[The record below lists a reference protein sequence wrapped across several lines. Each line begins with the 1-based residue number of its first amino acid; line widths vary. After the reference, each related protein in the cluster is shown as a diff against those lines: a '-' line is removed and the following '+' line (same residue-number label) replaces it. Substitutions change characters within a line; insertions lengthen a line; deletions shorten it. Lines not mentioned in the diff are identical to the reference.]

1 MKELV
6 KKLKEK
12 KLFIIIFIVTVIS
25 FIIGILLISIL
36 SSNNKSLIVK
46 SLNNFFISIKE
57 NKLNQS
63 ALLYKTLTNNI
74 IINLI
79 IWILGIS
86 IIGIP
91 IVISI
96 LSFKSLTFGFTI
108 SSLIY
113 TYKFNGIIK
122 SIIYIIP
129 NLINLFIIF
138 VLSYYS
144 ISFSLMLFNYLFRK
158 KEYNKRIIV
167 NRYLKLLLISLLLLI
182 LTAVLESF
190 VIPKLF
196 NLT

>member
-36 SSNNKSLIVK
+36 SGNNKSLIVK

-63 ALLYKTLTNNI
+63 ALLYKALTNNI

-190 VIPKLF
+190 VMPKLF

>member
-36 SSNNKSLIVK
+36 SGNNKSLIVK

-190 VIPKLF
+190 VMPKLF

>member
-36 SSNNKSLIVK
+36 SGNNKSLIVK

-63 ALLYKTLTNNI
+63 VLLYKTLTNNI

-167 NRYLKLLLISLLLLI
+167 NRYLKLLLISLFLLI

-190 VIPKLF
+190 VMPKLF

>member
-36 SSNNKSLIVK
+36 SGNNKSLIVK

-158 KEYNKRIIV
+158 KEYNKIIIV

-190 VIPKLF
+190 VMPKLF

>member
-12 KLFIIIFIVTVIS
+12 KLFIIIFVVTVIS

-36 SSNNKSLIVK
+36 SGNNKSLIVK

-167 NRYLKLLLISLLLLI
+167 NRYLKLLLISLFLLI

-190 VIPKLF
+190 VMPKLF

>member
-36 SSNNKSLIVK
+36 SGNNKSLIVK

-190 VIPKLF
+190 VMPKLF
-196 NLT
+196 NLI

>member
-36 SSNNKSLIVK
+36 SGNNKSLIVK

>member
-36 SSNNKSLIVK
+36 SGNNKSLIVK

-196 NLT
+196 NFT

>member
-36 SSNNKSLIVK
+36 SGNNKSLIVK

-158 KEYNKRIIV
+158 KEYNKKIIV

>member
-12 KLFIIIFIVTVIS
+12 KLFIIIFIVTIIS
-25 FIIGILLISIL
+25 FIIGILLISVL
-36 SSNNKSLIVK
+36 SGNNKSLIVK

-74 IINLI
+74 IIDLI

-113 TYKFNGIIK
+113 AYKFNGIIK

-158 KEYNKRIIV
+158 KEYNKKIIV

-190 VIPKLF
+190 VLPKLF

>member
-36 SSNNKSLIVK
+36 SGNNKSLIVK

-167 NRYLKLLLISLLLLI
+167 NRYLKLILISLLLLI

-190 VIPKLF
+190 VMPKLF

>member
-36 SSNNKSLIVK
+36 SGNNKSLIVK

-158 KEYNKRIIV
+158 KNII
-167 NRYLKLLLISLLLLI
+167 K
-182 LTAVLESF
+182 E
-190 VIPKLF
+190 
-196 NLT
+196 

>member
-36 SSNNKSLIVK
+36 SGNNKSLIVK

-167 NRYLKLLLISLLLLI
+167 NRYLKLLLISLFLLI

-190 VIPKLF
+190 VMPKLF

>member
-36 SSNNKSLIVK
+36 SGNNKSLIVK

-158 KEYNKRIIV
+158 KEYNKIIIV
-167 NRYLKLLLISLLLLI
+167 NRYLKLLLILLLLLI

-190 VIPKLF
+190 VMPKLF

>member
-25 FIIGILLISIL
+25 FIIGILLIIIL
-36 SSNNKSLIVK
+36 SGNNKSLIVK

-144 ISFSLMLFNYLFRK
+144 ISFSLMLFNYLFCK

>member
-36 SSNNKSLIVK
+36 SGNNKSLIVK

-79 IWILGIS
+79 ILILGIS

>member
-36 SSNNKSLIVK
+36 SGNNKSLIVK

-113 TYKFNGIIK
+113 IYKFNGIIK

>member
-36 SSNNKSLIVK
+36 SGNNKSLIVK

-182 LTAVLESF
+182 LTAALESF

>member
-36 SSNNKSLIVK
+36 SGNNKSLIVK

-167 NRYLKLLLISLLLLI
+167 NRYLKLLLISLLILI

>member
-1 MKELV
+1 MKELI

-12 KLFIIIFIVTVIS
+12 KLFLIIFSITTIS
-25 FIIGILLISIL
+25 FICGILLISIL
-36 SSNNKSLIVK
+36 SENNKNLIIK
-46 SLNNFFISIKE
+46 SLNNFFTSIKE
-57 NKLNQS
+57 NNFNQS
-63 ALLYKTLTNNI
+63 TLLYKTLTSNI
-74 IINLI
+74 ITDLI

-96 LSFKSLTFGFTI
+96 LSFKSLTLGFNI

-122 SIIYIIP
+122 AIIYIIP

-138 VLSYYS
+138 ILSYYS

-167 NRYLKLLLISLLLLI
+167 NRYLKLLLISLFLLI
-182 LTAVLESF
+182 LSSVLESF
-190 VIPKLF
+190 VLPKLF

>member
-36 SSNNKSLIVK
+36 SGNNKSLIVK

-96 LSFKSLTFGFTI
+96 LSFKILTFGFTI

-190 VIPKLF
+190 VINKLF

>member
-36 SSNNKSLIVK
+36 SGNNKSLIVK

-158 KEYNKRIIV
+158 KKYNKRIIV
-167 NRYLKLLLISLLLLI
+167 NRYLKLLLISLFLLI

-190 VIPKLF
+190 VMPKLF

>member
-12 KLFIIIFIVTVIS
+12 KLFIIIFVVTVIS

-36 SSNNKSLIVK
+36 SGNNKSLIVK

>member
-36 SSNNKSLIVK
+36 SGNNKSLIVK

-158 KEYNKRIIV
+158 KEYNKKIIV

-190 VIPKLF
+190 VMPKLF

>member
-36 SSNNKSLIVK
+36 SGNNKSLIVK

-113 TYKFNGIIK
+113 AYKFNGIIK

-190 VIPKLF
+190 VMPKLF

>member
-36 SSNNKSLIVK
+36 SGNNKSLIVK

-144 ISFSLMLFNYLFRK
+144 ISFSLMLFNYLFCK

>member
-36 SSNNKSLIVK
+36 SGNNKSLIVK

-63 ALLYKTLTNNI
+63 VLLYKTLTNNI

-190 VIPKLF
+190 VMPKLF

>member
-36 SSNNKSLIVK
+36 SGNNKSLIVK

-91 IVISI
+91 IVINI

-113 TYKFNGIIK
+113 AYKFNGIIK

-190 VIPKLF
+190 VMPKLF

>member
-36 SSNNKSLIVK
+36 SGNNKSLIVK

-167 NRYLKLLLISLLLLI
+167 NRYLKLLLISLFLLI

>member
-36 SSNNKSLIVK
+36 SGNNKSLIVK

-144 ISFSLMLFNYLFRK
+144 ISFSLVLFNYLFRK

>member
-36 SSNNKSLIVK
+36 SGNNKSLIVK

-63 ALLYKTLTNNI
+63 VLLYKTLTNNI

-167 NRYLKLLLISLLLLI
+167 NRYLKLILISLLLLI

-190 VIPKLF
+190 VMPKLF

>member
-36 SSNNKSLIVK
+36 SGNNKSLIVK

-113 TYKFNGIIK
+113 AYKFNGIIK

-182 LTAVLESF
+182 LTAILESF
-190 VIPKLF
+190 VMPKLF